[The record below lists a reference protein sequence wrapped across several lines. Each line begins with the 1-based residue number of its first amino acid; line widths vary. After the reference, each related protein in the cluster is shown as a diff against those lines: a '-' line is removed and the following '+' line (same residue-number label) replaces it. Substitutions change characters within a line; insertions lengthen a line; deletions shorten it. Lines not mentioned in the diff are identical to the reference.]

1 MADESE
7 EKNLPASQ
15 KKLTDARRKGQ
26 TSNSKDFVS
35 GFTLL
40 AAVLYLLNQWPMMRD
55 RLVELID
62 VVSSSADRPFAEAW
76 PRAVYGTLD
85 VLVMTT
91 VPLLALVFAVAVVMG
106 MAATRGP
113 VFSFESV
120 KLQFD
125 HISPMKGAK
134 RIFSSK
140 NVMEFVKS
148 LVKVVVV
155 TVAFWTVL
163 RGYIPPLFQ
172 TPSCGEGCLGQ
183 MVISTLQPLAVTAV
197 IAFVVIGILDMPLQ
211 RHLFL
216 KEMRMSLTE
225 KKKEM
230 KELEGNPQ
238 IKAERRRLQFMFA
251 RQRRCAKACAM
262 PLLSSH
268 KKIVSSG
275 SVYHREEE
283 PVPLICSKARGQAGD
298 EMVAEARRLGIPVVE
313 DASLVDHAHPPCDR
327 RQDSARCLHG
337 CRPPPGPV
345 RDLTLFHA

>member
-7 EKNLPASQ
+7 EKNLPASH

-26 TSNSKDFVS
+26 TSNSKDLVS
-35 GFTLL
+35 GFTML
-40 AAVLYLLNQWPMMRD
+40 AATLYLLNQWPMMRD
-55 RLVELID
+55 RLVGLID
-62 VVSSSADRPFAEAW
+62 IVSASTDRPFAETW
-76 PRAVYGTLD
+76 QRAVYGTID

-91 VPLLALVFAVAVVMG
+91 VPLLVIVFAVAVVMG
-106 MAATRGP
+106 MAATGGP
-113 VFSFESV
+113 VFSFETV

-140 NVMEFVKS
+140 NVIEFAKS

-225 KKKEM
+225 RKKEM
-230 KELEGNPQ
+230 KELEGNPL

-251 RQRRCAKACAM
+251 TQKVRKGVKHAAIVIAQEDRVVG
-262 PLLSSH
+262 LL
-268 KKIVSSG
+268 
-275 SVYHREEE
+275 YHREEA

-298 EMVAEARRLGIPVVE
+298 DMVAEARRLGIPVVE
-313 DASLVDHAHPPCDR
+313 DPSLVDLLIPHKVG
-327 RQDSARCLHG
+327 DSIPAGAFTDVARLL
-337 CRPPPGPV
+337 V
-345 RDLTLFHA
+345 RFGI

>member
-15 KKLTDARRKGQ
+15 KKLTDARKKGQ
-26 TSNSKDFVS
+26 TSNSKDLVS
-35 GFTLL
+35 GFTML
-40 AAVLYLLNQWPMMRD
+40 AATLYLLNQWPTMRD
-55 RLVELID
+55 RLVQLID
-62 VVSSSADRPFAEAW
+62 LVSASTDRPFAEVW

-85 VLVMTT
+85 VLVMAT
-91 VPLLALVFAVAVVMG
+91 VPLLVVVFAVAVVMG
-106 MAATRGP
+106 MAATGGP
-113 VFSFESV
+113 VFSFETV

-155 TVAFWTVL
+155 GVAFWVVL
-163 RGYIPPLFQ
+163 RGYISPLFQ
-172 TPSCGEGCLGQ
+172 TPSCGEDCLGQ

-197 IAFVVIGILDMPLQ
+197 IVFVVIGILDMPLQ

-238 IKAERRRLQFMFA
+238 IKAERISFRKR
-251 RQRRCAKACAM
+251 
-262 PLLSSH
+262 
-268 KKIVSSG
+268 
-275 SVYHREEE
+275 
-283 PVPLICSKARGQAGD
+283 
-298 EMVAEARRLGIPVVE
+298 
-313 DASLVDHAHPPCDR
+313 
-327 RQDSARCLHG
+327 
-337 CRPPPGPV
+337 
-345 RDLTLFHA
+345 

>member
-1 MADESE
+1 MANDESE

-15 KKLTDARRKGQ
+15 KKLKDARRKGQ
-26 TSNSKDFVS
+26 TSNSKDLVS
-35 GFTLL
+35 GFTML
-40 AAVLYLLNQWPMMRD
+40 AAVLYLLYRWPMMRD

-62 VVSSSADRPFAEAW
+62 VVSTATERPFAEAMQ
-76 PRAVYGTLD
+76 RAVYGSVD
-85 VLVMTT
+85 VLLMTT
-91 VPLLALVFAVAVVMG
+91 VPLLVVVFAVAVVMG
-106 MAATRGP
+106 MAATGGP
-113 VFSFESV
+113 VFSFETV

-140 NVMEFVKS
+140 NVIEFAKS

-230 KELEGNPQ
+230 KEQDGNPL
-238 IKAERRRLQFMFA
+238 IKAQRRRLQFMFA
-251 RQRRCAKACAM
+251 KKKVRKGVRHAAFVVVQEDRVVG
-262 PLLSSH
+262 LL
-268 KKIVSSG
+268 
-275 SVYHREEE
+275 YHREEA
-283 PVPLICSKARGQAGD
+283 PVPLIVCKGRGQAGD
-298 EMVAEARRLGIPVVE
+298 DMVAEARRLGIPVVE
-313 DASLVDHAHPPCDR
+313 NASLVDLLIGHAIGKSIPAQAFTDV
-327 RQDSARCLHG
+327 ARLL
-337 CRPPPGPV
+337 V
-345 RDLTLFHA
+345 RFGI

>member
-1 MADESE
+1 
-7 EKNLPASQ
+7 
-15 KKLTDARRKGQ
+15 
-26 TSNSKDFVS
+26 
-35 GFTLL
+35 
-40 AAVLYLLNQWPMMRD
+40 
-55 RLVELID
+55 
-62 VVSSSADRPFAEAW
+62 
-76 PRAVYGTLD
+76 
-85 VLVMTT
+85 
-91 VPLLALVFAVAVVMG
+91 MG
-106 MAATRGP
+106 MAATGGP

-238 IKAERRRLQFMFA
+238 IKAERRRLQFMFGG
-251 RQRRCAKACAM
+251 
-262 PLLSSH
+262 
-268 KKIVSSG
+268 KKVRKGVRHAAFVVAQEDRVVGIL
-275 SVYHREEE
+275 YHREEE

-298 EMVAEARRLGIPVVE
+298 DMVAEARRLGIPVAE
-313 DASLVDHAHPPCDR
+313 EPSLVDVLIPHAVGDRIPPDAYT
-327 RQDSARCLHG
+327 DVARLL
-337 CRPPPGPV
+337 V
-345 RDLTLFHA
+345 RFGI

>member
-1 MADESE
+1 MANDESE

-26 TSNSKDFVS
+26 TSNSKDLVS
-35 GFTLL
+35 GFTML
-40 AAVLYLLNQWPMMRD
+40 AATLYLLYRWPMMRD

-62 VVSSSADRPFAEAW
+62 IVSTSAERPFAETW
-76 PRAVYGTLD
+76 PRAVYGTID
-85 VLVMTT
+85 VLIMTT

-106 MAATRGP
+106 MAATGGP
-113 VFSFESV
+113 LFSFESV

-140 NVMEFVKS
+140 NVIEFVKS
-148 LVKVVVV
+148 LVKVIVL
-155 TVAFWTVL
+155 TAAFWTVL
-163 RGYIPPLFQ
+163 RGFIPPLFQ
-172 TPSCGEGCLGQ
+172 IPACGESCLGQ

-197 IAFVVIGILDMPLQ
+197 IAFVIIGVLDMPLQ

-216 KEMRMSLTE
+216 REMRMSLTE

-230 KELEGNPQ
+230 KELEGNPL

-251 RQRRCAKACAM
+251 G
-262 PLLSSH
+262 
-268 KKIVSSG
+268 KKVRKGVRHAAFVVAQEDRVVGIR
-275 SVYHREEE
+275 YHREEE

-298 EMVAEARRLGIPVVE
+298 DMVAEARRLGIPVAE
-313 DASLVDHAHPPCDR
+313 DPSLVDVLIPHAVGDRIPPDAYT
-327 RQDSARCLHG
+327 DIARLL
-337 CRPPPGPV
+337 V
-345 RDLTLFHA
+345 RFGI

>member
-1 MADESE
+1 MANDESE

-26 TSNSKDFVS
+26 TSNSKDLVS
-35 GFTLL
+35 GFTML
-40 AAVLYLLNQWPMMRD
+40 AATLYLLYQWPTMRD

-62 VVSSSADRPFAEAW
+62 LVSTSTERPFAETW
-76 PRAVYGTLD
+76 PRAVYGTID
-85 VLVMTT
+85 VLIMTT
-91 VPLLALVFAVAVVMG
+91 GPLVVLVFAVAVVMG
-106 MAATRGP
+106 MAATGGP
-113 VFSFESV
+113 VFSFETV

-140 NVMEFVKS
+140 NVIEFVKS

-216 KEMRMSLTE
+216 KEMRMSMTE

-230 KELEGNPQ
+230 KEMEGNPL

-251 RQRRCAKACAM
+251 G
-262 PLLSSH
+262 
-268 KKIVSSG
+268 KKVRKGVRHAAFVVAQEDRVVGIR
-275 SVYHREEE
+275 YHREDE
-283 PVPLICSKARGQAGD
+283 PVPLICSKARGQAAD
-298 EMVAEARRLGIPVVE
+298 DMVAEARRLGIPVAE
-313 DASLVDHAHPPCDR
+313 DPSLVDVLIPHAVGDRIPPDAYT
-327 RQDSARCLHG
+327 DVARLL
-337 CRPPPGPV
+337 V
-345 RDLTLFHA
+345 RFGI

>member
-7 EKNLPASQ
+7 EKNLPASH
-15 KKLTDARRKGQ
+15 KKLADARRKGQ
-26 TSNSKDFVS
+26 TSNSKDLVS
-35 GFTLL
+35 GFTML
-40 AAVLYLLNQWPMMRD
+40 AATLYLLNQWPMMRD

-62 VVSSSADRPFAEAW
+62 IVSASTDRPFAETW
-76 PRAVYGTLD
+76 QRAVYGTID

-91 VPLLALVFAVAVVMG
+91 VPLLVVVFAVAVVMG
-106 MAATRGP
+106 MAATGGP
-113 VFSFESV
+113 VFSFETV

-140 NVMEFVKS
+140 NVIEFAKS

-155 TVAFWTVL
+155 GVAFWTVL
-163 RGYIPPLFQ
+163 RGYISPLFQ
-172 TPSCGEGCLGQ
+172 IPACGENCLGQ

-197 IAFVVIGILDMPLQ
+197 IVFVVIGILDMPLQ

-251 RQRRCAKACAM
+251 AKKVRKGVRHAAFVVAQEDRVVGI
-262 PLLSSH
+262 L
-268 KKIVSSG
+268 
-275 SVYHREEE
+275 YHREDE

-298 EMVAEARRLGIPVVE
+298 EMVAEARSLGIPVAE
-313 DASLVDHAHPPCDR
+313 DASLVDMLIPQAIGDR
-327 RQDSARCLHG
+327 IPAESFTDVARLL
-337 CRPPPGPV
+337 V
-345 RDLTLFHA
+345 RFGI

>member
-26 TSNSKDFVS
+26 TSNSKDLVS
-35 GFTLL
+35 GFTML
-40 AAVLYLLNQWPMMRD
+40 AATLYLLYRWPMMRD

-62 VVSSSADRPFAEAW
+62 IVSTSADRPFAETW
-76 PRAVYGTLD
+76 PRAVYSTID
-85 VLVMTT
+85 VLITTT
-91 VPLLALVFAVAVVMG
+91 VPLLAVVFAVAVVMG
-106 MAATRGP
+106 MAATGGP
-113 VFSFESV
+113 LFSFESV

-140 NVMEFVKS
+140 NVVEFVKS
-148 LVKVVVV
+148 LAKVIVL
-155 TVAFWTVL
+155 TAAFWTVL
-163 RGYIPPLFQ
+163 RGFIPPLFQ
-172 TPSCGEGCLGQ
+172 IPACGESCLGQ

-197 IAFVVIGILDMPLQ
+197 IAFVIIGVLDLPLQ

-230 KELEGNPQ
+230 KEMEGNPQ

-251 RQRRCAKACAM
+251 G
-262 PLLSSH
+262 
-268 KKIVSSG
+268 KKVRKGVRHAAFVVAQEDRVVGIR
-275 SVYHREEE
+275 YHREDE
-283 PVPLICSKARGQAGD
+283 PVPLICSKARGQAAD
-298 EMVAEARRLGIPVVE
+298 DMVAEARRLGIPVAE
-313 DASLVDHAHPPCDR
+313 DPSLVDVLIPHAVGDRIPPDAYT
-327 RQDSARCLHG
+327 DVARLL
-337 CRPPPGPV
+337 V
-345 RDLTLFHA
+345 RFGI

>member
-1 MADESE
+1 
-7 EKNLPASQ
+7 
-15 KKLTDARRKGQ
+15 
-26 TSNSKDFVS
+26 
-35 GFTLL
+35 
-40 AAVLYLLNQWPMMRD
+40 MMRD
-55 RLVELID
+55 RLVGLID
-62 VVSSSADRPFAEAW
+62 IVSASTDRPFAETW
-76 PRAVYGTLD
+76 QRAVYGTID

-91 VPLLALVFAVAVVMG
+91 VPLLVIVFAVAVVMG
-106 MAATRGP
+106 MAATGGP
-113 VFSFESV
+113 VFSFETV

-140 NVMEFVKS
+140 NVIEFAKS

-230 KELEGNPQ
+230 KELEGNPL

-251 RQRRCAKACAM
+251 AKKVRKGVRHAAFVVAQEDRVVGI
-262 PLLSSH
+262 L
-268 KKIVSSG
+268 
-275 SVYHREEE
+275 YHREEE

-298 EMVAEARRLGIPVVE
+298 EMVAEARRLGIPVAE
-313 DASLVDHAHPPCDR
+313 DASLVDMLIPQAIGDRIPPESFTDV
-327 RQDSARCLHG
+327 ARLL
-337 CRPPPGPV
+337 V
-345 RDLTLFHA
+345 RFEL

>member
-7 EKNLPASQ
+7 EKNLPASH

-26 TSNSKDFVS
+26 TSNSKDLVS
-35 GFTLL
+35 GFTML
-40 AAVLYLLNQWPMMRD
+40 AATLYLLNQWPMMRD
-55 RLVELID
+55 RLVGLID
-62 VVSSSADRPFAEAW
+62 IVSASTDRPFAETW
-76 PRAVYGTLD
+76 QRAVYGTID
-85 VLVMTT
+85 VLVMAT
-91 VPLLALVFAVAVVMG
+91 VPLLVIVFAVAVVMG
-106 MAATRGP
+106 MAATGGP
-113 VFSFESV
+113 VFSFETV

-140 NVMEFVKS
+140 NVIEFAKS

-230 KELEGNPQ
+230 KELEGNPL

-251 RQRRCAKACAM
+251 AKKVRKGVRHAAFVVAQEDRVVGI
-262 PLLSSH
+262 L
-268 KKIVSSG
+268 
-275 SVYHREEE
+275 YHREEE

-298 EMVAEARRLGIPVVE
+298 EMVAEARRLGIPVAE
-313 DASLVDHAHPPCDR
+313 DASLVEMLIPQAIGDRIPPESFTDV
-327 RQDSARCLHG
+327 ARLL
-337 CRPPPGPV
+337 V
-345 RDLTLFHA
+345 RFEL

>member
-1 MADESE
+1 MANDESE

-15 KKLTDARRKGQ
+15 KKLTDARRKGK
-26 TSNSKDFVS
+26 TSNSKDLVS
-35 GFTLL
+35 GFTML
-40 AAVLYLLNQWPMMRD
+40 AAVLYLMYQWPMMRD
-55 RLVELID
+55 RLVGLID
-62 VVSSSADRPFAEAW
+62 VVSTSTERPFAEVW
-76 PRAVYGTLD
+76 QRAVYGTIE

-106 MAATRGP
+106 MAATLGP

-125 HISPMKGAK
+125 HISPMQGAK
-134 RIFSSK
+134 RIFSTR

-148 LVKVVVV
+148 LAKVVVL
-155 TVAFWTVL
+155 TAAFWTVL
-163 RGYIPPLFQ
+163 RGFIPPLFQ

-183 MVISTLQPLAVTAV
+183 MVISTLQPLAMTAA
-197 IAFVVIGILDMPLQ
+197 IAFVVIGVLDMPLQ

-216 KEMRMSLTE
+216 REMRMSLTE

-251 RQRRCAKACAM
+251 AKKVRKGVRHAAVVVAQEDRVVG
-262 PLLSSH
+262 LL
-268 KKIVSSG
+268 
-275 SVYHREEE
+275 YHREEE

-298 EMVAEARRLGIPVVE
+298 DMVAEARRLGIPVVE
-313 DASLVDHAHPPCDR
+313 DASLVDLLIPHAIGDR
-327 RQDSARCLHG
+327 VPQDSYTDIARLL
-337 CRPPPGPV
+337 V
-345 RDLTLFHA
+345 RFGI

>member
-7 EKNLPASQ
+7 EKNLPASH

-26 TSNSKDFVS
+26 TSNSKDLVS
-35 GFTLL
+35 GFTML
-40 AAVLYLLNQWPMMRD
+40 AATLYLLNQWPMMRD
-55 RLVELID
+55 RLVGLID
-62 VVSSSADRPFAEAW
+62 IVSASTDRPFAETW
-76 PRAVYGTLD
+76 QRAVYGTID

-91 VPLLALVFAVAVVMG
+91 VPLLVIVFAVAVVMG
-106 MAATRGP
+106 MAATGGP
-113 VFSFESV
+113 VFSFETV

-140 NVMEFVKS
+140 NVIEFAKS

-183 MVISTLQPLAVTAV
+183 MVISTLQPLAMTAV

-230 KELEGNPQ
+230 KELEGNPL

-251 RQRRCAKACAM
+251 AKKVRKGVRHAAFVVAQEDRVVGI
-262 PLLSSH
+262 L
-268 KKIVSSG
+268 
-275 SVYHREEE
+275 YHREEE

-298 EMVAEARRLGIPVVE
+298 EMVAEARRLGIPVAE
-313 DASLVDHAHPPCDR
+313 DASLVDMLIPQAIGDRIPPESFTDV
-327 RQDSARCLHG
+327 ARLL
-337 CRPPPGPV
+337 V
-345 RDLTLFHA
+345 RFEL

>member
-1 MADESE
+1 MANDESE

-15 KKLTDARRKGQ
+15 KKLSDARKKGQ
-26 TSNSKDFVS
+26 TSNSKDLVS

-40 AAVLYLLNQWPMMRD
+40 AATLYLLYQWPMMRD

-62 VVSSSADRPFAEAW
+62 IVSTSAERPFAETW
-76 PRAVYGTLD
+76 QRAVYGTID
-85 VLVMTT
+85 VLIMTT
-91 VPLLALVFAVAVVMG
+91 VPLLVLVFAVAVVMG
-106 MAATRGP
+106 MAATGGP
-113 VFSFESV
+113 VFSFETV

-134 RIFSSK
+134 RIFSSR
-140 NVMEFVKS
+140 NVIEFVKS
-148 LVKVVVV
+148 LAKVAVL
-155 TVAFWTVL
+155 TAAFWTVL

-183 MVISTLQPLAVTAV
+183 MVISTLQPLAITAV
-197 IAFVVIGILDMPLQ
+197 IAFVVIGVLDMPLQ

-251 RQRRCAKACAM
+251 AKKVLKGVRHAA
-262 PLLSSH
+262 
-268 KKIVSSG
+268 IVVAQEDRVVG
-275 SVYHREEE
+275 LRYDREEA
-283 PVPLICSKARGQAGD
+283 PVPLIVSKARGQAGD

-313 DASLVDHAHPPCDR
+313 DASLVDLLIPHAIGDR
-327 RQDSARCLHG
+327 IPQDAYTDVARLL
-337 CRPPPGPV
+337 V
-345 RDLTLFHA
+345 RFGI

>member
-1 MADESE
+1 MANDESE

-26 TSNSKDFVS
+26 TSNSKDLVS
-35 GFTLL
+35 GFTML
-40 AAVLYLLNQWPMMRD
+40 AAVLYLLYRWPMMRD

-62 VVSSSADRPFAEAW
+62 VVSTSTERPFAEAW
-76 PRAVYGTLD
+76 QRAVYGTVD
-85 VLVMTT
+85 VLLMTT
-91 VPLLALVFAVAVVMG
+91 VPLLVVVFAVAVVMG
-106 MAATRGP
+106 MAATGGP
-113 VFSFESV
+113 VFSFETV

-140 NVMEFVKS
+140 NVIEFAKS

-155 TVAFWTVL
+155 TAAFWTVL
-163 RGYIPPLFQ
+163 RGFIPPLFQ

-230 KELEGNPQ
+230 KEQDGNPL
-238 IKAERRRLQFMFA
+238 IKAQRRRLQFMFA
-251 RQRRCAKACAM
+251 KKKVRKGVRHAAFVVAQEDRVVG
-262 PLLSSH
+262 LL
-268 KKIVSSG
+268 
-275 SVYHREEE
+275 YHREEA
-283 PVPLICSKARGQAGD
+283 PVPLIVSKGRGQAGD

-313 DASLVDHAHPPCDR
+313 DASLVDLLIGHAIGNRIP
-327 RQDSARCLHG
+327 QDAFTDVARLL
-337 CRPPPGPV
+337 V
-345 RDLTLFHA
+345 RFGI

>member
-1 MADESE
+1 M
-7 EKNLPASQ
+7 
-15 KKLTDARRKGQ
+15 
-26 TSNSKDFVS
+26 
-35 GFTLL
+35 
-40 AAVLYLLNQWPMMRD
+40 
-55 RLVELID
+55 
-62 VVSSSADRPFAEAW
+62 
-76 PRAVYGTLD
+76 LD

-91 VPLLALVFAVAVVMG
+91 VPLLALVFGVAVVMG
-106 MAATRGP
+106 MAATGGP

-155 TVAFWTVL
+155 GVAFWVVL
-163 RGYIPPLFQ
+163 RGYISPLFQ

-197 IAFVVIGILDMPLQ
+197 IVFVVIGILDMPLQ

-230 KELEGNPQ
+230 KELEGNPL
-238 IKAERRRLQFMFA
+238 IKGERRRLQFMFA
-251 RQRRCAKACAM
+251 TAKKVRKGVRHAAFVVAHEDRVVGI
-262 PLLSSH
+262 L
-268 KKIVSSG
+268 
-275 SVYHREEE
+275 YHREDA
-283 PVPLICSKARGQAGD
+283 PLPLICSKARGEAGD
-298 EMVAEARRLGIPVVE
+298 DMVAEARRLGIPVVE
-313 DASLVDHAHPPCDR
+313 DASLVDLLIPGTVGDSIP
-327 RQDSARCLHG
+327 QDTYTDVARLL
-337 CRPPPGPV
+337 V
-345 RDLTLFHA
+345 RFGI